1 MLEVIVS
8 PITGFCF
15 GVKRAM
21 RLIDEGLGDG
31 GRTIYSIGDVIHN
44 SQAVEGLKAR
54 GVVPVSSMEELSE
67 GDTLI
72 IRAHG
77 VMPDLIEEAR
87 GRGIKL
93 IDTTC
98 PFPLQAL

>member
-21 RLIDEGLGDG
+21 RLIEEGIGDG

-44 SQAVEGLKAR
+44 SQAVEDLRSR
-54 GVVPVSSMEELSE
+54 GVLPVASMDELSR

-72 IRAHG
+72 IEIGNKKDKIMLR
-77 VMPDLIEEAR
+77 VNLNLIPRFHEKKQEY
-87 GRGIKL
+87 L
-93 IDTTC
+93 
-98 PFPLQAL
+98 L